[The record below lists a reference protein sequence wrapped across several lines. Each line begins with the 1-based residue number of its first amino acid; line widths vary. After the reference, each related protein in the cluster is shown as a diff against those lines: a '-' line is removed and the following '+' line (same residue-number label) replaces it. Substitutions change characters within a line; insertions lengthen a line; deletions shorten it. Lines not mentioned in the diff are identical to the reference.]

1 MKLIERIKGKLSP
14 LTLSFIIALG
24 IHLSLFNLIPEL
36 SLGKDLATGRKKAS
50 PKVSFEATTLKITKS
65 KDTKKESE
73 VKEVKEMADNKEQEK
88 KDQKVVEEKERISQE
103 EKIEEK
109 NDLTEDEVQE
119 VKKEKS
125 EDKKIKKSHLEVE
138 KKEEL
143 KEVSKVKEKSER
155 KEEVKQ
161 DRNKEITKKKRVVKE
176 FPKEKKV
183 EKEQVSKEEQIK
195 VVAEKVKTKGKKAT
209 KNKINAEKNM
219 KTKKRKNPVD
229 LTQSKVAKGI
239 VLPKLTNYQ
248 QPIYPASMRRREI
261 EGKVI
266 LKVLLDQQ
274 GSVKKIKVER
284 SSGYQKLDQAAVE
297 AVGKWKFSPTKKE
310 GKEVEALVLIPV
322 NFRLN

>member
-1 MKLIERIKGKLSP
+1 MKLIEKIKGKITPLKLS
-14 LTLSFIIALG
+14 LIIALG
-24 IHLSLFNLIPEL
+24 IHLALFNLIPEL

-50 PKVSFEATTLKITKS
+50 PKVSFKATTLDITKS
-65 KDTKKESE
+65 KDIKKESE
-73 VKEVKEMADNKEQEK
+73 VKEVKEVADNKKQEK
-88 KDQKVVEEKERISQE
+88 IAQKVVEEKERISPK

-109 NDLTEDEVQE
+109 NDLAEDEVQE
-119 VKKEKS
+119 VKKEKI
-125 EDKKIKKSHLEVE
+125 EGKKIKKSRLEVE

-143 KEVSKVKEKSER
+143 KEVSKVKEKSEG
-155 KEEVKQ
+155 KAKVKQ
-161 DRNKEITKKKRVVKE
+161 DRNKEIKKKKRVVKE
-176 FPKEKKV
+176 FPKKKKV
-183 EKEQVSKEEQIK
+183 EKEQVSKEEEIK
-195 VVAEKVKTKGKKAT
+195 AVAEEVKTKEKKAT

-219 KTKKRKNPVD
+219 KTKKSKNPVD
-229 LTQSKVAKGI
+229 LTQAKVTKGV

-274 GSVKKIKVER
+274 GSVKRIKVER

-297 AVGKWKFSPTKKE
+297 AVRKWQFSPTKKE
-310 GKEVEALVLIPV
+310 DKEVEALVLIPV